1 MKNLLINQIVPL
13 TAIGVV
19 FFFNHKLELE
29 NKRLKESIDFYKIQL
44 KTEKNLYRLCDSERN
59 SLK

>member
-1 MKNLLINQIVPL
+1 M
-13 TAIGVV
+13 AIGVV
-19 FFFNHKLELE
+19 FFFNHKLDLE